1 MRHRA
6 GIGMSENSDAVVVI
20 VSEETGSISVAIG
33 GMLKRH
39 LMPETLRQLLTLDAE
54 SWRENC
60 AGIREYFE
68 QFGDKLPH
76 ELREELEALEKAFAE

>member
-1 MRHRA
+1 MT
-6 GIGMSENSDAVVVI
+6 V
-20 VSEETGSISVAIG
+20 
-33 GMLKRH
+33 
-39 LMPETLRQLLTLDAE
+39 ETLKALLTLDAE

-60 AGIREYFE
+60 AGIREYFA

>member
-1 MRHRA
+1 MA
-6 GIGMSENSDAVVVI
+6 TV
-20 VSEETGSISVAIG
+20 
-33 GMLKRH
+33 
-39 LMPETLRQLLTLDAE
+39 ETLKELLTLDAK